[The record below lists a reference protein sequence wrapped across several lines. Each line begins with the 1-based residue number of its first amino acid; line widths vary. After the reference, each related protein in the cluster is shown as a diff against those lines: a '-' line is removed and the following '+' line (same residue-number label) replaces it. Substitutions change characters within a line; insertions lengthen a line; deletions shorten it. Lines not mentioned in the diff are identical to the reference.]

1 MSAREVT
8 ERLVSEISS
17 GKYDFILVNYAN
29 PDMVGHTG
37 ILSAAETAI
46 RTVDDCIGRLAD
58 AVTGA
63 GGTMLIT
70 ADHGNAEKMRNDET
84 GQPHTA
90 HTLNVVPAIVVNP
103 PPGKQ
108 ALNDGRL
115 ADIAPT
121 LLEFMGLEQPPEM
134 SGNSLAG
141 SWREDVSDSENRV
154 SV

>member
-1 MSAREVT
+1 MTFFFNGGEETPFPGEDRVLIPSPRIATYDLQPEMSAREVT
-8 ERLVSEISS
+8 ERLVSEINS

-70 ADHGNAEKMRNDET
+70 ADHGNARKCAT
-84 GQPHTA
+84 TK
-90 HTLNVVPAIVVNP
+90 PAS
-103 PPGKQ
+103 
-108 ALNDGRL
+108 
-115 ADIAPT
+115 PT
-121 LLEFMGLEQPPEM
+121 PRTP
-134 SGNSLAG
+134 
-141 SWREDVSDSENRV
+141 
-154 SV
+154 